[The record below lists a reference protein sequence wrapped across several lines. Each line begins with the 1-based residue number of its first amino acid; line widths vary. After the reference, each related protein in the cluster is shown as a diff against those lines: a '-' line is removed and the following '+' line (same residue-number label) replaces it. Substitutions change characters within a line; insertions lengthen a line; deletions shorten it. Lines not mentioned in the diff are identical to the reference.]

1 MKPTIYLA
9 LTHDWELRG
18 DGSGD
23 IEEIQFAPMRRLLE
37 IYEKFGARTTFMPDV
52 MQQVSFRKLEGDH
65 PELKLAADSWDEH
78 ALEAYGKVTTF
89 NCISTLNGQTRN
101 RKTADGVCAASG
113 RCSNTIAEQACRCSR
128 KANRIWKIF
137 CSR

>member
-37 IYEKFGARTTFMPDV
+37 VYEKFGARTTFLPTKPV
-52 MQQVSFRKLEGDH
+52 
-65 PELKLAADSWDEH
+65 PP
-78 ALEAYGKVTTF
+78 VT
-89 NCISTLNGQTRN
+89 
-101 RKTADGVCAASG
+101 KM
-113 RCSNTIAEQACRCSR
+113 RCMTNES
-128 KANRIWKIF
+128 
-137 CSR
+137 